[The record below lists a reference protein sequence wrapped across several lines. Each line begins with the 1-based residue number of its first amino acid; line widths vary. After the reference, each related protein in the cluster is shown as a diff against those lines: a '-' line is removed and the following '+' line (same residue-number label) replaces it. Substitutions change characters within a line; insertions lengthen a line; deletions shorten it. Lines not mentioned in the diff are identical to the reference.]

1 MKLLALLALI
11 GAAGVA
17 AAQQIPQELKQPAP
31 VLRRI
36 EMESRTWGHLA
47 ASWSIDA
54 QGNGRWTIPEPNP
67 FNATQI
73 VTRSFTAGT
82 AGFRRIRV
90 LIGPAEYRA
99 GTRMTC
105 HNPITDAVSGSVRW
119 VQPSGRTATLSFY
132 TGCNER
138 STRNVLD
145 RLAEAQALIAEW
157 AKAGTVVE
165 TKPVERQ

>member
-17 AAQQIPQELKQPAP
+17 AAQQIPQELRQPAP
-31 VLRRI
+31 VLQRI
-36 EMESRTWGHLA
+36 EMQTSTWGRR
-47 ASWSIDA
+47 ASTWSIDA
-54 QGNGRWTIPEPNP
+54 QGNGRWTIPEPDP
-67 FNATQI
+67 FNAERI
-73 VTRSFTAGT
+73 VTRSFAAGT
-82 AGFRRIRV
+82 AGFRRLRV
-90 LIGPAEYRA
+90 LIGLAEYRA
-99 GTRMTC
+99 GSKMTC
-105 HNPITDAVSGSVRW
+105 NNPVTDAASGAVRW
-119 VQPSGRTATLSFY
+119 IQPSGRTATLSFY